1 MFTTRVIPGRT
12 ANSRGLKSLQRSLL
26 DKELPIAANGLNP
39 SVSFSAR
46 KNPQH
51 NCTPVNTHT
60 LLPRLRFRRGPHP
73 LSFAMNGNAGQVLSV
88 MCLLISLMA
97 VACAASPQTVEK
109 VTAPADTPKATP
121 SIHPPNAAASYHFML
136 GYQAELA
143 QDMDR
148 AIQEYQ
154 AALKAD
160 PASQSVKARLAG
172 LYFSLGDMPNA
183 VRYADQAV
191 EGPSQDVQ
199 LLTQMAGILAS
210 AGQGERAVTL
220 LDRAIDLAPASAD
233 PYFTKG
239 LLLLNLKRQPEAEQ
253 AIRAGLARAPESAVG
268 HYHLGRILLD
278 AGKKE
283 EAAASLERAIA
294 VNASFEPAYLA
305 LASIHESQQ
314 AMDRA
319 IAVLRKYLQN
329 ANPRNRDIRH
339 QLVRLYVATKDYQ
352 SARKELNDLLAEDPS
367 DLDAQLRLALL
378 YGEEKEYPKAIDL
391 LIKILKARP
400 TELKIRDY
408 LGFLYEESKDTKKAI
423 ETYTFN
429 VQLEPSYFEGHLH
442 LGILYYRLKQF
453 PEAVTHLTQAI
464 TINPKQPE
472 AHIVLGLTYFQQ
484 DQFDDAARVLE
495 EGISQNPKSADLYFN
510 LGTVYDKLNRFDD
523 VVHAM
528 ETAIKLDSHHADALN
543 YLGYSYA
550 ERGIKIDRAL
560 SLTKQA
566 VALKPTNGYYIDS
579 LAWALFKSGLVAE
592 ALTEMKR
599 AVALAGDD
607 PVLYEHLGDIYAK
620 QRNLSDA
627 RESWLRALELDPSNT
642 KLMDRFRELGMGDP
656 TQEERIQQAK
666 QSVSDKIQAQ

>member
-1 MFTTRVIPGRT
+1 
-12 ANSRGLKSLQRSLL
+12 
-26 DKELPIAANGLNP
+26 
-39 SVSFSAR
+39 
-46 KNPQH
+46 
-51 NCTPVNTHT
+51 
-60 LLPRLRFRRGPHP
+60 
-73 LSFAMNGNAGQVLSV
+73 
-88 MCLLISLMA
+88 MCLLASLVV
-97 VACAASPQTVEK
+97 VACATAPQTPEK
-109 VTAPADTPKATP
+109 VLASAGSPKAMPLVHP
-121 SIHPPNAAASYHFML
+121 SDAAASYHFML

-143 QDMDR
+143 QDIDR
-148 AIQEYQ
+148 AIKEYQ

-183 VRYADQAV
+183 VRYADQVA
-191 EGPSQDVQ
+191 EGLSQDGQ
-199 LLTQMAGILAS
+199 LVTQMAGILAS
-210 AGQGERAVTL
+210 AGQGERAVKL
-220 LDRAIDLAPASAD
+220 LDRAIDLDPTSGD

-239 LLLLNLKRQPEAEQ
+239 LLLMNLKRQSEAEQ
-253 AIRAGLARAPESAVG
+253 AIRAGLALAPQSAVG
-268 HYHLGRILLD
+268 HYHLGRMLLE
-278 AGKKE
+278 AGKGE

-305 LASIHESQQ
+305 LASIYESRQ
-314 AMDRA
+314 AQDRA
-319 IAVLRKYLQN
+319 VAVLRKYLQTV
-329 ANPRNRDIRH
+329 NPRNREIRH

-352 SARKELNDLLAEDPS
+352 GARKELNDLLAEDPS

-378 YGEEKEYPKAIDL
+378 YGEEKEYPNAINQL
-391 LIKILKARP
+391 TQILKARP

-408 LGFLYEESKDTKKAI
+408 LGFLYEEAKDTNKAI

-442 LGILYYRLKQF
+442 LGLLFYRLKQF
-453 PEAVTHLTQAI
+453 PEAITHLTKAL
-464 TINPKQPE
+464 TINAKQPE
-472 AHIVLGLTYFQQ
+472 AHIVLGLTYLQK
-484 DQFDDAARVLE
+484 DQFDDAAKALE
-495 EGISQNPKSADLYFN
+495 EGISQNPKSADLHFN

-523 VVHAM
+523 VVRAM
-528 ETAIKLDSHHADALN
+528 ETAIKLDPHHADALN

-550 ERGIKIDRAL
+550 ERGVKIDQAL

-566 VALKPTNGYYIDS
+566 VALKPSNGYYVDS
-579 LAWALFKSGLVAE
+579 LAWALFKSGLVTE
-592 ALTEMKR
+592 ALTEMRR

-627 RESWLRALELDPSNT
+627 RESWLHALELDPSNT

-666 QSVSDKIQAQ
+666 RRVSDKIQAQ

>member
-1 MFTTRVIPGRT
+1 MFTTRFIPNRT
-12 ANSRGLKSLQRSLL
+12 ANRRDLTPPRGVLCAL
-26 DKELPIAANGLNP
+26 I
-39 SVSFSAR
+39 
-46 KNPQH
+46 
-51 NCTPVNTHT
+51 
-60 LLPRLRFRRGPHP
+60 P
-73 LSFAMNGNAGQVLSV
+73 LVL
-88 MCLLISLMA
+88 
-97 VACAASPQTVEK
+97 VACAAAPQTPERV
-109 VTAPADTPKATP
+109 PASAGTSKAAP
-121 SIHPPNAAASYHFML
+121 SIHPPDAAASYHFML

-143 QDMDR
+143 QDIDR

-160 PASQSVKARLAG
+160 PASRSVKARLAS

-183 VRYADQAV
+183 VRYADQAA
-191 EGPSQDVQ
+191 EGLSQDGQ

-210 AGQGERAVTL
+210 AGQGERAVKL
-220 LDRAIDLAPASAD
+220 LDRAIDLDPTSGD

-253 AIRAGLARAPESAVG
+253 AIRAGLARAPQSAVG
-268 HYHLGRILLD
+268 HYHLGRLLLD
-278 AGKKE
+278 AGKGE

-305 LASIHESQQ
+305 LASIYESRQ
-314 AMDRA
+314 AQDRA
-319 IAVLRKYLQN
+319 VAVLRKYLQTV
-329 ANPRNRDIRH
+329 NPRNRDIRH
-339 QLVRLYVATKDYQ
+339 QLVRLYVAAKDYQ
-352 SARKELNDLLAEDPS
+352 GARKELNDLLAEDPS

-378 YGEEKEYPKAIDL
+378 YGEEKEYPKAIDQL
-391 LIKILKARP
+391 TQILKARP

-408 LGFLYEESKDTKKAI
+408 LAFLYEEAKDTKKAI

-429 VQLEPSYFEGHLH
+429 VQLEPSFYEGHLH
-442 LGILYYRLKQF
+442 LGLLFYRLKQF
-453 PEAVTHLTQAI
+453 PEAIMHLTQAL
-464 TINPKQPE
+464 TINSKQPE
-472 AHIVLGLTYFQQ
+472 AHIVLGLTYLQK
-484 DQFDDAARVLE
+484 DQFNDAARALE
-495 EGISQNPKSADLYFN
+495 EGISQNPKSADLHFN

-523 VVHAM
+523 VERVM
-528 ETAIKLDSHHADALN
+528 ETAIKLDPHHADALN

-550 ERGIKIDRAL
+550 ERGVKIDQAL

-566 VALKPTNGYYIDS
+566 VALKPSNGYYIDS
-579 LAWALFKSGLVAE
+579 LAWALFKSGLLTE

-627 RESWLRALELDPSNT
+627 RESWLHALELDPSNN
-642 KLMDRFRELGMGDP
+642 KLMDRFRELGMGEP

-666 QSVSDKIQAQ
+666 RRVSEKIQAQ